1 MQLNHL
7 DIPVPQ
13 PAVTKAFFVE
23 HFGFQSIFE
32 RADGLIV
39 LLDETGFALTLSPL
53 PIEETLKYPTGFHI
67 GFNLQEKSQL
77 LRLYESFFSLPF
89 AEIIRPIGEVGGALS
104 FQCNAP
110 GPILVEFNWRPGT

>member
-13 PAVTKAFFVE
+13 TAVTKAFFVE
-23 HFGFQSIFE
+23 HLGFKSIFE
-32 RADGLIV
+32 REDGLIV
-39 LLDETGFALTLSPL
+39 LLDEAGFALTLSPL
-53 PIEETLKYPTGFHI
+53 PIGETLRYPTGFHI

-77 LRLYESFFSLPF
+77 LRLYESFSSSFV
-89 AEIIRPIGEVGGALS
+89 EVVRPIGEVGGSLG

-110 GPILVEFNWRPGT
+110 GPILVEFNWRPGA